1 MDMREFLNAPNGSS
15 QPTVTANGRQESGS
29 PQSPLGGKTVWMPD
43 LYMSHCWFPLFFF
56 PLNLHGSLP
65 CIKSHFLFIYVGNFC
80 IVGVTWSFFV
90 STLAGCLWSAL
101 SYGQRS
107 DRREFAHKNDFNQ
120 GRSHWIETLS
130 PSYNCCFS
138 IHTCFHYFMVII
150 SDDNQARMTQL
161 QDAQKGAEVTSEATD
176 RELELEAQ
184 LVEARSIIQ
193 EQVCAFYI
201 LFILSE
207 WKYSLHKK

>member
-1 MDMREFLNAPNGSS
+1 
-15 QPTVTANGRQESGS
+15 
-29 PQSPLGGKTVWMPD
+29 
-43 LYMSHCWFPLFFF
+43 
-56 PLNLHGSLP
+56 
-65 CIKSHFLFIYVGNFC
+65 
-80 IVGVTWSFFV
+80 
-90 STLAGCLWSAL
+90 
-101 SYGQRS
+101 
-107 DRREFAHKNDFNQ
+107 
-120 GRSHWIETLS
+120 
-130 PSYNCCFS
+130 
-138 IHTCFHYFMVII
+138 MVII

-207 WKYSLHKK
+207 RKYSPHKK

>member
-1 MDMREFLNAPNGSS
+1 MARDQIE
-15 QPTVTANGRQESGS
+15 ESLRTKMTS
-29 PQSPLGGKTVWMPD
+29 
-43 LYMSHCWFPLFFF
+43 
-56 PLNLHGSLP
+56 
-65 CIKSHFLFIYVGNFC
+65 IKVGAT
-80 IVGVTWSFFV
+80 G
-90 STLAGCLWSAL
+90 L
-101 SYGQRS
+101 R
-107 DRREFAHKNDFNQ
+107 
-120 GRSHWIETLS
+120 LS

-138 IHTCFHYFMVII
+138 IHTYFYYFMVII
-150 SDDNQARMTQL
+150 SDDHQARMTQL

-201 LFILSE
+201 LFIVSE